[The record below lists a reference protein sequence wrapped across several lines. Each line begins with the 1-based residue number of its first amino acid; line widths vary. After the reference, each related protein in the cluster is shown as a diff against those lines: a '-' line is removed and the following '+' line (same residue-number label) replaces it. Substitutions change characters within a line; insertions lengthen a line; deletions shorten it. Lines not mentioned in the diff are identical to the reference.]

1 MPSLIQIKND
11 GQDPFQRLNFYIKKL
26 HEHTGRNVIVYYS
39 GWLSFDNAKNI
50 INDLDMNGFMAM
62 THDIDYKQGAD
73 LILHT
78 PGGVTSATE
87 SVIKYI
93 QKRFNKNVR
102 AIVPQLAMSGG
113 TMMACSCKEIIMG
126 KQSSLGPIDPQVNGV
141 PAQAILTEFLNAKK
155 EIDENPSTIPLWQT
169 IISKYDPTFIDSCQ
183 KSIELSNI
191 ILKESLQQNM
201 FKNEDKEDIIENIVD
216 ILGSRKET
224 KIHDRHIPLEWCKEM
239 GLKVSALEDD
249 NYLQDYVLSVH
260 HSCMEIFELGTVYKI
275 FANQKNNLFYG

>member
-11 GQDPFQRLNFYIKKL
+11 GMDPFQRLNFYIKKL
-26 HEHTGRNVIVYYS
+26 YEHTERNVIVYYS

-62 THDIDYKQGAD
+62 THDMDYKMGAD

-87 SVIKYI
+87 AVIKYI
-93 QKRFNKNVR
+93 QKRFNRNVR

-113 TMMACSCKEIIMG
+113 TMVACSCKEIIMG

-155 EIDENPSTIPLWQT
+155 EIDDNPSTIPLWQT

-201 FKNEDKEDIIENIVD
+201 FKNEDKGDIIENIVD

-249 NYLQDYVLSVH
+249 NDLQDCVLSVH

-275 FANQKNNLFYG
+275 FANQNYNLFYG

>member
-155 EIDENPSTIPLWQT
+155 EID
-169 IISKYDPTFIDSCQ
+169 
-183 KSIELSNI
+183 
-191 ILKESLQQNM
+191 
-201 FKNEDKEDIIENIVD
+201 
-216 ILGSRKET
+216 
-224 KIHDRHIPLEWCKEM
+224 
-239 GLKVSALEDD
+239 
-249 NYLQDYVLSVH
+249 
-260 HSCMEIFELGTVYKI
+260 
-275 FANQKNNLFYG
+275 